1 MVEWMIALDERKRL
15 EEFGLK
21 IRILREEKRIS
32 QKELAKRLEI
42 SPQALANYEKG
53 KRMPGINILV
63 RLSEELDVS
72 IDFLLGLTDIRK
84 PKSRMVKEHLE
95 MLENIQE
102 KEEILSL
109 IEELSNWEPEAVKII
124 ERFLKR
130 VRKNVESRDKGRY
143 T

>member
-1 MVEWMIALDERKRL
+1 MIALDERKRL

-53 KRMPGINILV
+53 KRMHGINILV

-84 PKSRMVKEHLE
+84 PRSRMVKEHLE
-95 MLENIQE
+95 MLESIQE

-109 IEELSNWEPEAVKII
+109 IEELSNW
-124 ERFLKR
+124 
-130 VRKNVESRDKGRY
+130 
-143 T
+143 

>member
-1 MVEWMIALDERKRL
+1 MCIVILFKNKKYMVGRMIALDERKRL

-53 KRMPGINILV
+53 KRMHGINILV

-84 PKSRMVKEHLE
+84 PRSRMVKEHLE
-95 MLENIQE
+95 MLESIQE

-109 IEELSNWEPEAVKII
+109 IEELSNW
-124 ERFLKR
+124 
-130 VRKNVESRDKGRY
+130 
-143 T
+143 